1 MMDTDE
7 VRKEVGA
14 TMIHLAITGYSEDK
28 EQRDRV
34 ERMATAISYAISM
47 IEELEDLK
55 AKLEAMGV
63 ET

>member
-7 VRKEVGA
+7 VRKELGA

-28 EQRDRV
+28 KQRDRV

-47 IEELEDLK
+47 IEELEELK